1 MAEETQKLKN
11 NEKLTWIGRFV
22 AWADAVEVRCG
33 RKIIVLALLVGLSG
47 LVVYE
52 QNDNWYF
59 FRVKKIAKAA
69 DSELP
74 QFSPKK
80 EIMTDSGMLC
90 TDSNGTENVA
100 GDLSIDQFATK
111 KNIEELTDDKPM
123 QSMVEAV
130 AERDPSTASYLV
142 AIAKKE
148 SNLGKISPKGANGKD
163 CYNYWGFRGG
173 QNTTKSG
180 YSCFD
185 SPEQAVTVVGDRI
198 QFLSKINNYN
208 TPKKMSVW
216 KCGFDCSWDN
226 PVAVKKWIADVG
238 YYYQKINSQL

>member
-1 MAEETQKLKN
+1 MTEEKQKLKN
-11 NEKLTWIGRFV
+11 NKKLTFIGRFTV
-22 AWADAVEVRCG
+22 WADGIEI
-33 RKIIVLALLVGLSG
+33 KIGKRIIGLTLLVGLSG
-47 LVVYE
+47 CLVYQQSTSWE
-52 QNDNWYF
+52 F
-59 FRVKKIAKAA
+59 FEVKKVAKAS

-80 EIMTDSGMLC
+80 EIMTDSGLRC
-90 TDSNGTENVA
+90 TADNDTSNIIGK
-100 GDLSIDQFATK
+100 LSINQFAVK
-111 KNIEELTDDKPM
+111 KNIEKLTDDKPM

-148 SNLGKISPKGANGKD
+148 SNLGKFSPKDADGKE
-163 CYNYWGFRGG
+163 CYNYWGFRGS

-185 SPEQAVTVVGDRI
+185 SPEQAVAVVGDRI
-198 QFLSKINNYN
+198 QFLSKINNYD
-208 TPKKMSVW
+208 TPQKMSVW
-216 KCGFDCSWDN
+216 KCGFNCSWDN

>member
-1 MAEETQKLKN
+1 MAEEKQKLKN
-11 NEKLTWIGRFV
+11 NENLTLIGRFAV
-22 AWADAVEVRCG
+22 WADGVEIGIGKRIFG
-33 RKIIVLALLVGLSG
+33 LILLVGMSG
-47 LVVYE
+47 FLVYQQSASWE
-52 QNDNWYF
+52 F
-59 FRVKKIAKAA
+59 FRVKKVAKAA

-80 EIMTDSGMLC
+80 EIMTDSGLRC
-90 TDSNGTENVA
+90 TAGNENENIA
-100 GDLSIDQFATK
+100 GDLSIDQFAIK
-111 KNIEELTDDKPM
+111 KNIEKLINDKPM

-148 SNLGKISPKGANGKD
+148 SNLGKFSPKDAEGKD
-163 CYNYWGFRGG
+163 CFNYWGFRGS

-185 SPEQAVTVVGDRI
+185 SPEQAVAIVGDRI
-198 QFLSKINNYN
+198 QFLSKINNYD

-238 YYYQKINSQL
+238 YYYKKINTQL